1 LSRIAADWLRAARE
15 RADAAPLAPRVP
27 LSLAAA
33 AATVSAHRIGSIESA
48 LAERMRAARLPIA
61 AHAAGFCIAAPAAKS
76 LVAIARW
83 LHAEKIAAHWRD
95 ELLAIVDDEGRTV
108 GAIERGV
115 VRVLGIAT
123 EAVHLVGVDVRG
135 ATWVQKRAMS
145 KSTDPGLW
153 DTTMGGQVVAGE
165 RVGTTLMRE
174 TMEEA
179 GIEVAALSDLVHA
192 PPILIRRPVREG
204 YMVERIE
211 IFRGVVP
218 DGVEPANRD
227 GEVERFERLEDAA
240 LVGRL
245 AAGEFTLEAT
255 LILGAELERR
265 GVVGVEGVDDSD

>member
-1 LSRIAADWLRAARE
+1 MSAGAADWLRAARV
-15 RADAAPLAPRVP
+15 RAAAAPLAPRLP

-33 AATVSAHRIGSIESA
+33 TPTAPAHRIGSVEAA
-48 LAERMRAARLPIA
+48 LAERMHAARLPIA
-61 AHAAGFCIAAPAAKS
+61 ALATGFCIAAPAAKS

-95 ELLAIVDDEGRTV
+95 ELLNVVDDAGRTV

-115 VRVLGIAT
+115 VRVLGVAT
-123 EAVHLVGVDVRG
+123 EAVHLVGVDARG
-135 ATWVQKRAMS
+135 ETWVQKRALT

-153 DTTMGGQVVAGE
+153 DTTMGGQVIAGE
-165 RVGTTLMRE
+165 AVGTTLMRE

-179 GIEVAALSDLVHA
+179 GIEVAALCDLVHA

-211 IFRGVVP
+211 VFRGVVAA
-218 DGVEPANRD
+218 GVEPVNRD
-227 GEVERFERLEDAA
+227 GEVERFERLDDDA
-240 LVGRL
+240 LVERL

-265 GVVGVEGVDDSD
+265 GVIEGADGNA

>member
-27 LSLAAA
+27 LSLAGAA
-33 AATVSAHRIGSIESA
+33 PTAPTHRIGSIEPA
-48 LAERMRAARLPIA
+48 VAERMRAARLPIA

-83 LHAEKIAAHWRD
+83 LHAETIAAHWRD

-123 EAVHLVGVDVRG
+123 EAVHLVGIDARG

-153 DTTMGGQVVAGE
+153 DTTMGGQVAAGE

-192 PPILIRRPVREG
+192 PPILIQRPVREG

-218 DGVEPANRD
+218 DGVEPVNRD
-227 GEVERFERLEDAA
+227 GEVERFERLEDRA
-240 LVGRL
+240 LGARL

-265 GVVGVEGVDDSD
+265 GVVAVEGGDDSV